1 MSLTIPAITQD
12 QNKKKSSSSKSTSY
26 YGRLDKPNIGK
37 VTFGQYEFEPWY
49 GNPAYFH
56 PYEGV
61 PNMLGYEYV
70 NMKSRDPIARKR
82 LKSYSAED
90 CFVDHLYVCEYCFK
104 YTANE
109 NEMLEHWE
117 VCSFHRENPNI
128 GTSVYYDRKKNHII
142 REVKGYE
149 DPLFCQNLC
158 LFGKLFLD
166 DKSVYFNIDHFNFYV
181 FYAKDKGETDY
192 IPMGFFSKEMIAYD
206 PSTNLACICV
216 FPPFQRRHIG
226 AMLIEF
232 SYAIASLTQE
242 SSGPEIPLSPYGK
255 VSYLSYWAKNLAKE
269 LTQRRLK
276 KFTFEELSRATGYR
290 KEDILFTLEHMEVL
304 EVDSN
309 GEVSFS
315 SERFQHWM
323 ITTNFDANKQH
334 PLLDT
339 GSFNL

>member
-1 MSLTIPAITQD
+1 MLLTVPSIAQD
-12 QNKKKSSSSKSTSY
+12 QNGKKSSLKSTSY
-26 YGRLDKPNIGK
+26 YGQLEKPNIGT
-37 VTFGQYEFEPWY
+37 VTFGKYEFEPWY
-49 GNPAYFH
+49 GNPAYFN

-61 PNMLGYEYV
+61 PNMLGYEYG
-70 NMKSRDPIARKR
+70 NMIAEDPMARKR
-82 LKSYSAED
+82 LKSYSLEE

-104 YTANE
+104 YTAKE

-117 VCSFHRENPNI
+117 ICKFHRENPDV
-128 GTSVYYDRKKNHII
+128 GTLVYYDRKKNHII

-181 FYAKDKGETDY
+181 FYAKDGERDY

-206 PSTNLACICV
+206 PTTNLACICV

-232 SYAIASLTQE
+232 LYELARLTQE

-255 VSYLSYWAKNLAKE
+255 VSYLHYWSKNLAKE
-269 LTQRRLK
+269 LIQRRSRS
-276 KFTFEELSRATGYR
+276 FTLEELSTATGYR
-290 KEDILFTLEHMEVL
+290 KEDILFTLEYMEIL
-304 EVDSN
+304 MQDSN
-309 GEVSFS
+309 GKVTFS
-315 SERFQHWM
+315 SDRFQQW
-323 ITTNFDANKQH
+323 IKSTEFDINKQH
-334 PLLDT
+334 PLLDKK
-339 GSFNL
+339 SLLL